1 MLARERVRLLPAE
14 RLGEGSVTGSREGR
28 GVRRSERVVVGVLS
42 AVFILAACTSGS
54 GGAPPGAAATGLP
67 TDQLQAALDATMEA
81 NDVPGAAAGVWTSE
95 DSWVATVGEADLAT
109 GAPMEPGDIFPI
121 RSVTKSMVVTLI
133 LQLAGRGKL
142 SLGDLVGKFVVG
154 VPNGNRITVRQLA
167 NMTSGLADY
176 SKSPELGE
184 ALGEDLDR
192 RWTDEELLAPVL
204 KQPSNFRPG
213 ARFEYSNTNTILL
226 GMIVEE
232 VTGRSLGEELRARIF
247 EPLGMEHTS
256 YPADGVVPEPHPVGY
271 QLDEEGTPQPVSVN
285 MTALGPAGGV
295 ASTADD
301 LHLWGQALADG
312 RLITP
317 ELQRER
323 LAGANAPGPDDPEYD
338 GYAMG
343 IGEIDGWWGHT
354 GEGLGF
360 EALVMS
366 DPETNSTIVILMNLT
381 GPEQHVPTELFREFT
396 DILADGS

>member
-1 MLARERVRLLPAE
+1 
-14 RLGEGSVTGSREGR
+14 
-28 GVRRSERVVVGVLS
+28 
-42 AVFILAACTSGS
+42 
-54 GGAPPGAAATGLP
+54 
-67 TDQLQAALDATMEA
+67 
-81 NDVPGAAAGVWTSE
+81 
-95 DSWVATVGEADLAT
+95 
-109 GAPMEPGDIFPI
+109 
-121 RSVTKSMVVTLI
+121 
-133 LQLAGRGKL
+133 
-142 SLGDLVGKFVVG
+142 
-154 VPNGNRITVRQLA
+154 
-167 NMTSGLADY
+167 
-176 SKSPELGE
+176 
-184 ALGEDLDR
+184 
-192 RWTDEELLAPVL
+192 
-204 KQPSNFRPG
+204 
-213 ARFEYSNTNTILL
+213 
-226 GMIVEE
+226 
-232 VTGRSLGEELRARIF
+232 LRARIF

-271 QLDEEGTPQPVSVN
+271 QLDEEGIPQPVSVN

-295 ASTADD
+295 AATADD